1 MLEKFRRYLVMKKV
15 LNNGIL
21 SNIHALNQF
30 VNKLLGICNT
40 NDSINDNP
48 KLLKQLLREWLL
60 IIPTN
65 LYLFNT
71 NPSDSHC
78 IPNTTPTT
86 DTLAAFAI
94 NNNDNNNIIQYKII
108 VMMYYE
114 TLSKVLD
121 NFSPKH
127 YFIIYIHL
135 DHVLLD
141 QLSLQN
147 WILKNTF
154 D

>member
-1 MLEKFRRYLVMKKV
+1 M
-15 LNNGIL
+15 
-21 SNIHALNQF
+21 
-30 VNKLLGICNT
+30 GICNT

-141 QLSLQN
+141 QLNLQN